1 MKRIIISSI
10 IFYAGFGINSYAQL
24 DHVLWSSVR
33 FRIIPDEKNAFD
45 FRPIIRH
52 HENFSD
58 YRNTSIDLVYRRKL
72 SPNFTFGLLLRT
84 WFLEGGG
91 NRQFIWPTLTGKKK
105 IGKQV
110 YESRLMFHWALDIQD
125 KIDSDYLRL
134 IGAINRPLTAKLSS
148 RIAIEPW
155 FQFNDLNTVTRM
167 RYEFVLGYKFSKH
180 YSGSIM
186 YRRQNDDREVA
197 SFNNWMVTLTYLL

>member
-1 MKRIIISSI
+1 MKRIIILFI
-10 IFYAGFGINSYAQL
+10 IFYTGFGIHSYAQL

-33 FRIIPDEKNAFD
+33 LRIIPDAKNAFD

-58 YRNTSIDLVYRRKL
+58 YRDTSIDLVYRRKV
-72 SPNFTFGLLLRT
+72 SQNFTFGLLLRT
-84 WFLEGGG
+84 WFLDGGG
-91 NRQFIWPTLTGKKK
+91 NRQFIWSSLTGKKK

-125 KIDSDYLRL
+125 RIDSDYLRL
-134 IGAINRPLTAKLSS
+134 ITAINHPLSDKLSS

-155 FQFNDLNTVTRM
+155 FQLNNFNTVTRM
-167 RYEFVLGYKFSKH
+167 RYEFALGYKFSDH
-180 YSGSIM
+180 YTGAIL